1 MGSLSR
7 VVNTVRTSMA
17 AVREQ
22 APYTAISAFYD
33 DMMAHVD
40 YAGWAD
46 QIEGFL
52 AKYGNGVHTVLDA
65 GCGTGTLVKM
75 FTRRGFRAAG
85 FDRSVEMIARAKKKG
100 NKRVW
105 AGDILHPA
113 CRGDW
118 DAVLCLYDT
127 IHYIPPCDLRQAFR
141 AMHGLVRRSGLL
153 IFDIVTE
160 RMVMKY
166 WMDYT
171 ERSRN
176 ESGEYIR
183 RSWYERKNR
192 CQHTDI
198 RVLRKGGGT
207 PLAESHRQWI
217 YPVEDVEREL
227 ERQGFGTIQ
236 KLDSETLKRGGEDSE
251 RLYVISRRR

>member
-1 MGSLSR
+1 M
-7 VVNTVRTSMA
+7 NAVRTSLA

-22 APYTAISAFYD
+22 APYTAISSFYD

-52 AKYGNGVHTVLDA
+52 GGYGDGVQTILDA
-65 GCGTGTLVKM
+65 GCGTGTLVRM
-75 FTRRGFRAAG
+75 LNRRGFRAAG
-85 FDRSVEMIARAKKKG
+85 FDRSKEMIARAKTKG
-100 NKRVW
+100 NRRVW
-105 AGDILHPA
+105 AGDLLYPA

-127 IHYIPPCDLRQAFR
+127 IHYIPPVDLKQAFK
-141 AMHGLVRRSGLL
+141 AMNGLLRRSGLL

-176 ESGEYIR
+176 EFGEYIR
-183 RSWYERKNR
+183 RSWYDKKNR

-198 RVLRKGGGT
+198 RVHRKGGGP
-207 PLAESHRQWI
+207 PLAEKHRQWI
-217 YPVEDVEREL
+217 YPVKDVEREL
-227 ERQGFGTIQ
+227 ARQGFETIK
-236 KLDSETLKRGGEDSE
+236 KLDSETLKQGGEDSE